1 MKLRT
6 IGAMLMFGFQK
17 RNPERDDL
25 RTRLANAN
33 IEIRRLE
40 AQVAYLR
47 TGIHAI
53 SYAAAGMIEGKI
65 VSVLHGRR
73 IEEDE
78 QHG

>member
-1 MKLRT
+1 
-6 IGAMLMFGFQK
+6 MFGFQR
-17 RNPERDDL
+17 RNPDVDDL

>member
-1 MKLRT
+1 
-6 IGAMLMFGFQK
+6 MFGFQR
-17 RNPERDDL
+17 RNPDVDDL

-40 AQVAYLR
+40 AQVAYLL

-78 QHG
+78 RHE

>member
-6 IGAMLMFGFQK
+6 IGAMLMFGFQR
-17 RNPERDDL
+17 RNPDVDDL

-40 AQVAYLR
+40 AQSAYLLN
-47 TGIHAI
+47 GIHGI
-53 SYAAAGMIEGKI
+53 LYAAAGIVDGKV